1 MEDVVEG
8 GLAVFTGRGGGK
20 AEAMAPLTSG
30 KDVVEKVETRP
41 LSEAVGGQ
49 LGRGDPRC
57 SSREERGGGAE
68 FWVAEAQE

>member
-30 KDVVEKVETRP
+30 KDVVEKVETDLFQR
-41 LSEAVGGQ
+41 LWEA
-49 LGRGDPRC
+49 
-57 SSREERGGGAE
+57 S
-68 FWVAEAQE
+68 